1 MRTVLQMI
9 PLHCQ
14 KPINFLIFKHDNRKT
29 KNQKEVQNFL
39 NPVTIAIIAAVAA
52 AVVFGVVGFVLGEV
66 HRKKVAE
73 SAIGSATEEATRI
86 VNQAVQTAENIRLS
100 GIRGVCAEGKQLAVQ
115 DDKVMGFDTHMM
127 VVPSGSGTAVVP
139 LPHPFIGKMFGNLS
153 SDVKIGFKGCAVKG
167 SKAIH
172 TQ

>member
-86 VNQAVQTAENIRLS
+86 VNQAVQTAENKKREAILEAKDEIHSLRYE
-100 GIRGVCAEGKQLAVQ
+100 AEKENRERRAEVQ
-115 DDKVMGFDTHMM
+115 R
-127 VVPSGSGTAVVP
+127 
-139 LPHPFIGKMFGNLS
+139 
-153 SDVKIGFKGCAVKG
+153 
-167 SKAIH
+167 
-172 TQ
+172 Q

>member
-52 AVVFGVVGFVLGEV
+52 AVVSE
-66 HRKKVAE
+66 
-73 SAIGSATEEATRI
+73 
-86 VNQAVQTAENIRLS
+86 
-100 GIRGVCAEGKQLAVQ
+100 
-115 DDKVMGFDTHMM
+115 
-127 VVPSGSGTAVVP
+127 
-139 LPHPFIGKMFGNLS
+139 S
-153 SDVKIGFKGCAVKG
+153 SDLYSARYTVKRWR
-167 SKAIH
+167 SLP
-172 TQ
+172 

>member
-1 MRTVLQMI
+1 MI

-14 KPINFLIFKHDNRKT
+14 KPINFLIFRHDNRKT

-73 SAIGSATEEATRI
+73 CAIGYSYGGSYQNRK
-86 VNQAVQTAENIRLS
+86 S
-100 GIRGVCAEGKQLAVQ
+100 GCSDSGK
-115 DDKVMGFDTHMM
+115 
-127 VVPSGSGTAVVP
+127 
-139 LPHPFIGKMFGNLS
+139 
-153 SDVKIGFKGCAVKG
+153 
-167 SKAIH
+167 
-172 TQ
+172 

>member
-52 AVVFGVVGFVLGEV
+52 AVVF
-66 HRKKVAE
+66 
-73 SAIGSATEEATRI
+73 
-86 VNQAVQTAENIRLS
+86 
-100 GIRGVCAEGKQLAVQ
+100 
-115 DDKVMGFDTHMM
+115 
-127 VVPSGSGTAVVP
+127 
-139 LPHPFIGKMFGNLS
+139 
-153 SDVKIGFKGCAVKG
+153 
-167 SKAIH
+167 
-172 TQ
+172 

>member
-52 AVVFGVVGFVLGEV
+52 AVVSELSDLY
-66 HRKKVAE
+66 
-73 SAIGSATEEATRI
+73 SARYTVKRWRS
-86 VNQAVQTAENIRLS
+86 
-100 GIRGVCAEGKQLAVQ
+100 
-115 DDKVMGFDTHMM
+115 
-127 VVPSGSGTAVVP
+127 
-139 LPHPFIGKMFGNLS
+139 LP
-153 SDVKIGFKGCAVKG
+153 
-167 SKAIH
+167 
-172 TQ
+172 